1 MLVTPV
7 RHLVLNDRT
16 PQITITNTPAMLASV
31 SGNVIIEVPIEIIPS
46 VSRTHTTNMII
57 FVPIYIIVFC
67 VQKHRAMVFQ
77 K

>member
-16 PQITITNTPAMLASV
+16 PQIMITNTPAMLASV
-31 SGNVIIEVPIEIIPS
+31 SGSVIIEVPIEIIPS
-46 VSRTHTTNMII
+46 ASRIHTTNMII
-57 FVPIYIIVFC
+57 FVLISIIVFC
-67 VQKHRAMVFQ
+67 IRKHRAMVFQ